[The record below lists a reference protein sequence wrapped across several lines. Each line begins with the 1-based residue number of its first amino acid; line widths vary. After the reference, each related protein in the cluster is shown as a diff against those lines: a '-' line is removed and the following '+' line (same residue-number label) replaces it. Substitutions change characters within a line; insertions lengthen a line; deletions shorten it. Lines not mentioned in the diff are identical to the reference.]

1 MVAHPDSASTAK
13 LAMFAES
20 GGATICEAQIH
31 HAPVH
36 DRDFL
41 EGDESINEARRK
53 FTRKCG
59 AGAGETVTGLPTFL
73 SLSLPA
79 ASPGEMHAGA

>member
-1 MVAHPDSASTAK
+1 MVAHPDSANTAK

-41 EGDESINEARRK
+41 EGDESMNEA
-53 FTRKCG
+53 
-59 AGAGETVTGLPTFL
+59 
-73 SLSLPA
+73 
-79 ASPGEMHAGA
+79 H